1 MMAGG
6 TVPFSGVCLS
16 LRNWQDPTFFP
27 VFLLP
32 KLWAI
37 EIICRNLEPPDLK
50 MQSDFQSVVV
60 KGRINCRLPGKHNV
74 LHLRISKYPGYSL
87 FNPLKIWGTVFA
99 VLLLT
104 LFICS
109 APMASTVSS
118 KGNSCLLP
126 ALRKSTMNELY
137 RIWGWRRNR
146 TLSDCVVSATFL
158 LQKKR
163 KYNFPVSVVIS
174 LVLTLVKMIF
184 FIGYWNKP
192 GQSSLRT
199 FLGRG

>member
-60 KGRINCRLPGKHNV
+60 KGRINCRLPGNHNV
-74 LHLRISKYPGYSL
+74 LHPRISKYPGYSL

-109 APMASTVSS
+109 APWPPQSQAKAIAVSY
-118 KGNSCLLP
+118 LP
-126 ALRKSTMNELY
+126 WESPRWMNCTGFGLEEGTE
-137 RIWGWRRNR
+137 R
-146 TLSDCVVSATFL
+146 
-158 LQKKR
+158 
-163 KYNFPVSVVIS
+163 
-174 LVLTLVKMIF
+174 
-184 FIGYWNKP
+184 
-192 GQSSLRT
+192 
-199 FLGRG
+199 